1 MTLDPEIEERI
12 ITLETRIAFQE
23 KIIDDLNSV
32 LTEQQGSITVLIEQV
47 ALLKQQIGTGIADK
61 GGDTKPPHY

>member
-1 MTLDPEIEERI
+1 MTVDPELEERI
-12 ITLETRIAFQE
+12 ITLETRVAFQE
-23 KIIDDLNSV
+23 KMIDDLNGV
-32 LTEQQGSITVLIEQV
+32 LTEQHGSITVLVEQV